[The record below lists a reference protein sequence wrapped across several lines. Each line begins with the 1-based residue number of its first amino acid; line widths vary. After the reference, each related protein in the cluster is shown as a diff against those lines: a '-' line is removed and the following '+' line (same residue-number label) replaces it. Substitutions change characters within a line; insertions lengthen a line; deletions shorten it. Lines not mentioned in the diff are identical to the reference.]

1 MRVTVTAN
9 QFKNQSRVSVFSD
22 CAIFCGFIK
31 YLIGFALTV
40 SLLACNSDGGGTE
53 TPTPNS
59 SGYTVSGTV
68 SGLSGTGL
76 VLQNN
81 GADNKLIGADGAF
94 AFNTPLAGGANYAV
108 TVLVQPKMP
117 LQTCSVTRGTGT
129 VSGANISDVTV
140 SCAASGAAVSPSFA
154 YVANSASNDVSGYAI
169 DARIGALTPIDCGGG
184 AGCGKNP
191 PDPDKFIAGW
201 GPNTVTV
208 DPSNRFAY
216 VSNSDSGDVSAYAI
230 NASTGA
236 LTLIDCGGGPGCST
250 TTPQFFA
257 AAQDASS
264 VSVDP
269 SGQFVFVTHA
279 VPGEVSA
286 YALNAR
292 TGALTFIDCGG
303 GPECSVV
310 KPRFFAAGWGAW
322 SVAIDPSG
330 QFAYVVN
337 YLSSDVSAYTIN
349 ARTGALRPIDCGG
362 GLGCSSYHPQ
372 FFATGSYP
380 ASVTVDPR
388 GKFAYVAN
396 GGSNDV
402 SAYAINASTGA
413 LTSIDCG
420 GGPGCS
426 TTTPKL
432 FVAGTSPHSIT
443 LDPSGKFAYVA
454 NSASNDV
461 SAYAI
466 NASTGALTLIDCGGV
481 PWLCSTNTP
490 KFFLT
495 GTNPQSITVDPSGQ
509 FAYVANGG
517 VVLGG
522 PSDVSAYTIDASTGR
537 LKSID
542 CRAVTGCSNQ
552 TRFAAGRYPQFVTTT
567 R

>member
-1 MRVTVTAN
+1 M
-9 QFKNQSRVSVFSD
+9 
-22 CAIFCGFIK
+22 K
-31 YLIGFALTV
+31 YLIAFALTV
-40 SLLACNSDGGGTE
+40 SLLACNSDGGGA
-53 TPTPNS
+53 TPPTAS
-59 SGYTVSGTV
+59 DYTVSVTV

-117 LQTCSVTRGTGT
+117 LQTCSVTRATGA
-129 VSGANISDVTV
+129 VSGANISDVGV
-140 SCAASGAAVSPSFA
+140 SCTASGAALSPSFA
-154 YVANSASNDVSGYAI
+154 YVANSASDNISGYAI
-169 DARIGALTPIDCGGG
+169 DARTGVLTPIDCGGG
-184 AGCGKNP
+184 AGCSKNP
-191 PDPDKFIAGW
+191 PDPGNFVAGS
-201 GPNTVTV
+201 GPGAVTV

-216 VSNSDSGDVSAYAI
+216 VANFNSADISAYAI

-257 AAQDASS
+257 AAQYPASIT
-264 VSVDP
+264 VDP
-269 SGQFVFVTHA
+269 SDQFVYVTHGLSA
-279 VPGEVSA
+279 EVSA
-286 YALNAR
+286 YAMNVR

-303 GPECSVV
+303 GPECSVMR
-310 KPRFFAAGWGAW
+310 PQFFAAGSGAR
-322 SVAIDPSG
+322 SVAVDPG
-330 QFAYVVN
+330 GRFAFVAN
-337 YLSSDVSAYTIN
+337 HASSDVSAYTIN
-349 ARTGALRPIDCGG
+349 ARSGALKPIDCGG
-362 GLGCSSYHPQ
+362 VPGCSSYRPQ

-396 GGSNDV
+396 SGSNDV

-413 LTSIDCG
+413 LTSIKCG

-426 TTTPKL
+426 TTTPKF

-443 LDPSGKFAYVA
+443 VNPNGKFAYVA
-454 NSASNDV
+454 NSGSNDV

-481 PWLCSTNTP
+481 PGWCSTTTP
-490 KFFLT
+490 KFFVA

-522 PSDVSAYTIDASTGR
+522 PSDVSAYTIDARTGVP
-537 LKSID
+537 KPID
-542 CRAVTGCSNQ
+542 CGAGTGCSNI
-552 TRFAAGRYPQFVTTT
+552 TRFAAGRYPQSVTTT
-567 R
+567 K